1 MNNYGYLM
9 TRLAE
14 LEGETLAEQ
23 EGRVEKLQE
32 LAVMISA
39 ATSPQDAQAKL
50 ELEKQ
55 SFEDNDDDWGTSSW
69 HHRQGEKK
77 AIAQAEE
84 KLTQIS
90 HDLEFVPD
98 YHPPEPQYKKEVE
111 EWVQNKLKELG
122 YAG

>member
-9 TRLAE
+9 TKLAE
-14 LEGETLAEQ
+14 LERE
-23 EGRVEKLQE
+23 E
-32 LAVMISA
+32 LAK
-39 ATSPQDAQAKL
+39 QDGKVGMLEEIAMAVAQSEDKDEVRAQLNFIK
-50 ELEKQ
+50 KQ
-55 SFEDNDDDWGTSSW
+55 EREEPPYGSTEW
-69 HHRQGEKK
+69 HQWRGENE

-122 YAG
+122 HAG